1 MKFIHLTDPHL
12 TAAGSLFDIDV
23 CERLRQ
29 AVASINHH
37 HGDAEMVMVTGDI
50 AHWGEPGAYDHAAE
64 IFAEFTMPW
73 YPLAGNHDKKPA
85 YFEGLP
91 MAPRDDGDRTC
102 FHLET
107 SGGLFLVLDTAIDG
121 QPEGELDDVQLAWL
135 DQKLSESDRSA
146 FLFMHHHP
154 MISGISALDQIKLEN
169 SDALAAVIDRHPGQ
183 ISHLFFGHMHRTFHG
198 SWRGLPFSTVK
209 STAHQV
215 TAEIHSDLPL
225 VSSRE
230 MPAYAVVLIDDDA
243 ICIHDISYLEEDKA
257 FTYDRDSGKPS
268 QSM

>member
-12 TAAGSLFDIDV
+12 TASGSLFDIDV

-37 HGDAEMVMVTGDI
+37 HSDAEMVMVTGDI
-50 AHWGEPGAYDHAAE
+50 AHWGEPDAYDHAAK

-85 YFEGLP
+85 YFDGLP
-91 MAPRDDGDRTC
+91 MAPKDEGGRTC
-102 FHLET
+102 FKLET
-107 SGGLFLVLDTAIDG
+107 TGGDFLVLDTTVDG
-121 QPEGELDDVQLAWL
+121 RHDGELDQPQLDWL
-135 DQKLSESDRSA
+135 DAHLVQSQRSA
-146 FLFMHHHP
+146 FLFMHHHS
-154 MISGISALDQIKLEN
+154 MTSGLPALDRIQLKN
-169 SDALAAVIDRHPGQ
+169 SDVLAAVIDRHPGQ
-183 ISHLFFGHMHRTFHG
+183 IRHLFFGHMHRTFHG

-215 TAEIHSDLPL
+215 TPNFNPDEPMG
-225 VSSRE
+225 SSRE
-230 MPAYAVVLIDDDA
+230 LPAYAVVLIDDDA
-243 ICIHDISYLEEDKA
+243 VCIHDISYLEEDTA

-268 QSM
+268 